1 MRYDDGMRG
10 RFEGDFDSVIDDA
23 RVYEQR
29 CLNAQRW
36 FGNAVLI
43 VVDAALDS
51 SGLKYFTVVSPR
63 VSRFKEEYVEEG
75 VVKTLAD
82 LSKLSPDDDKLR
94 AILNNGRV
102 WNVAIK
108 VAGVIEGIRQEENI
122 KTDIEALKHWA
133 KYANYEDWKE
143 ESIGR
148 INGVGLITF
157 QYLRMQAGVD
167 TSMPDK
173 IIKRVIN
180 DLFGISEDDD
190 IRFISAM
197 EDLSSRIGYSQ
208 ILICWA
214 IWLKKSDME

>member
-1 MRYDDGMRG
+1 MKYGDGMRG
-10 RFEGDFDSVIDDA
+10 RFEEEFDSVIDDA

-36 FGNAVLI
+36 FGSAVLI

-75 VVKTLAD
+75 IVTSLAD
-82 LSKLSPDDDKLR
+82 LSKLSPDDSKLR

-108 VAGVIEGIRQEENI
+108 VACVIEELRLEEGM
-122 KTDIEALKHWA
+122 KTDIEALKYWA
-133 KYANYEDWKE
+133 ASARYEIWKE
-143 ESIGR
+143 DVVGR

-173 IIKRVIN
+173 IIKRAIN
-180 DLFGISEDDD
+180 DFFGISEDDD
-190 IRFISAM
+190 IHFISAM